1 MTIRVAVAGATG
13 KMGKL
18 ALSLV
23 EGADDLELHAALSS
37 KSELDEM
44 LGADVVLDVTHPAA
58 SAGIVEFATGAGI
71 PIVVGTSGWS
81 ADRIAEIERFVRGHD
96 EAGAVLFIPNFSIG
110 STLGTAF
117 AALAAPWFDSIE
129 IVEAHH
135 AGKVDSPSGTAVRTA
150 ELIGEARAAAGPVE
164 APHADQRARGQ
175 LVSGVPVHSL
185 RMSGLLAEQRVVLG
199 GDGETLTIAHST
211 LSPSSYEA
219 GILLAL
225 RRAPEATG
233 VTVGLGALLGLELPA
248 AVATAETA
256 ASAATSAE

>member
-13 KMGKL
+13 KMGRL
-18 ALSLV
+18 ALELI
-23 EGADDLELHAALSS
+23 EAADDLELHAALDSRSS
-37 KSELDEM
+37 LSELD
-44 LGADVVLDVTHPAA
+44 GADVALDVTHPAA
-58 SAGIVEFATGAGI
+58 SGPIVEHAAHGGV

-81 ADRIAEIERFVRGHD
+81 AERITEIEHLLRDRH
-96 EAGAVLFIPNFSIG
+96 ESRAVLFVPNFSIG
-110 STLGTAF
+110 SVLGSAF
-117 AALAAPWFDSIE
+117 AAFAAPYFDSIE

-150 ELIGEARAAAGPVE
+150 ELIGAARADAGPVS

-199 GDGETLTIAHST
+199 GDGETLTIGHST
-211 LSPSSYEA
+211 ISSAAYEA

-225 RRAPEATG
+225 RRAPEMQG
-233 VTVGLGALLGLELPA
+233 VTVGLDALLGLHLPG
-248 AVATAETA
+248 TPR
-256 ASAATSAE
+256 